1 MLKQWLTVKK
11 ASQSVHGYAIY
22 LYIYILYNDLWQKSM
37 EMGNGAEGKVK
48 ERMG

>member
-11 ASQSVHGYAIY
+11 HHNLFMAM
-22 LYIYILYNDLWQKSM
+22 LYTYILYNDSWQKSM

-48 ERMG
+48 ERME

>member
-22 LYIYILYNDLWQKSM
+22 LYTIQWFMTKIY
-37 EMGNGAEGKVK
+37 GNGAEGKVK